1 MLMTL
6 KCISALLSYPS
17 DDLQAAIGD
26 IRSALRSEGLLDQT
40 AQSNLEPL
48 LAWLGC
54 ADVYELQESF
64 VHLFDRSRTL
74 SLNLFEHVHGESR
87 DRGGAMVD
95 LVETYRDGGFEP
107 ATSELPDHLP
117 VLLEF
122 LATRPL
128 AEAKD
133 TLADAAHIFEVLQA
147 RLERRKSNYA
157 AVFAGLL
164 LLSGRSDNEEAVATM
179 LEEPDDNPDD
189 LDALDAV
196 WEEAQV
202 AFGPDPDAGCPQVR
216 DMLANMDTPVNPAPV
231 SPARAV

>member
-17 DDLQAAIGD
+17 EDLQAAVGD
-26 IRSALRSEGLLDQT
+26 IRSALRAEGLLDQA

-48 LAWLGC
+48 LELLGS

-95 LVETYRDGGFEP
+95 LVETYRDAGFEP

-128 AEAKD
+128 AEAKE
-133 TLADAAHIFEVLQA
+133 TLEDAAHIFEVLQT
-147 RLERRKSNYA
+147 RLERRESKYA

-164 LLSGRSDNEEAVATM
+164 LLSGRSDNDEAIATM
-179 LEEPDDNPDD
+179 LSEEDDNPDD

-216 DMLANMDTPVNPAPV
+216 DMLASMDTPVNPAPV